1 MNEQLTEMEGIEMRD
16 MLSPPL
22 ILTDN
27 IFNDDPSMLTGN
39 EIISCLYGN
48 LPRRAKSV
56 STKDIILCLIRSI
69 ENAKGPLLYD
79 IYLNALEFIVY
90 RTPDDWER

>member
-1 MNEQLTEMEGIEMRD
+1 MNEQLTEMEGMEMRD

-22 ILTDN
+22 ILTDY

-39 EIISCLYGN
+39 EIISCLYGS
-48 LPRRAKSV
+48 LLRQGKSV
-56 STKDIILCLIRSI
+56 SNKDIILCLIRSI
-69 ENAKGPLLYD
+69 ENEKDPLLYD
-79 IYLNALEFIVY
+79 DYLKALEFIVY